1 MNILN
6 YFIKNFFNYF
16 KTRDLCGAK
25 EEGGRMECKVG
36 CVGKADC
43 GVDGQVHGWR
53 DDYYGAF
60 LF

>member
-6 YFIKNFFNYF
+6 YFIKNFVNYF

-36 CVGKADC
+36 CVGKAYC
-43 GVDGQVHGWR
+43 GVERRIAEWTS
-53 DDYYGAF
+53 
-60 LF
+60 